1 MEYKKLKDLVEMNS
15 ENINKNYKECT
26 INYLDT
32 SNITEG
38 RIDNIIELK
47 LNDAP
52 SRAKRI
58 VRKNDIIYSTVRPN
72 LCHYGILRKTL
83 KNMVVSTGFVVLRCK
98 KEILP
103 EYLYAYITLPSNTKK
118 LQAIAETSTSAYPSI
133 TKEDLEELDI
143 PLPAIEIQEKI
154 AVILSNID
162 KKIELNNQIN
172 NNLYEIIET
181 YYKEKYINNSKKHL
195 CKMNT
200 LIEETVGG
208 DWGKDKP
215 TGNYN
220 QEVICIRG
228 ADIPEMDKGNKR
240 KTPNRFILEKNL
252 RKKRLTGNEIVIEI
266 SGGSPTQSTGRSVYI
281 TPILEQSFKLPV
293 ICTNFCKA
301 IRLKDKK
308 YLAAFYMNL
317 RYLYNK
323 NIMFLY
329 ENGTTGI
336 KNLDLNSLLENEEI
350 NILSENE
357 NNIFNSLF
365 YNINNIMVSNSE
377 ENTNLEQLRDI
388 LVAKLMNG
396 EIDLDK
402 IKC

>member
-162 KKIELNNQIN
+162 KKIELNNHIN

-396 EIDLDK
+396 EIDLDN
-402 IKC
+402 IEI